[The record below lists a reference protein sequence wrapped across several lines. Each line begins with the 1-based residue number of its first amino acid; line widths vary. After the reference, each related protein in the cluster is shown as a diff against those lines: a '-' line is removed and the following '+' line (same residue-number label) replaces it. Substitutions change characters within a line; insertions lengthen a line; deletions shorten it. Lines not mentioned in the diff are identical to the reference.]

1 MPLSDRPDFKDW
13 LERFE
18 ARHARIHGDGPS
30 PPEGSCDG
38 CGASMDEQVST
49 TGLCLVCL
57 AEAYGREQA
66 MAAER
71 IAGALRVALA
81 TDDGTPIEAIRD
93 AVDEALDDHERE
105 IARRSGEAPG

>member
-18 ARHARIHGDGPS
+18 ARHAQIHGDGPQ

-38 CGASMDEQVST
+38 CGTPLREQVST

-66 MAAER
+66 AGAER
-71 IAGALRVALA
+71 IAGALRTALA
-81 TDDGTPIEAIRD
+81 TDDGTAVDAIRD
-93 AVDEALDDHERE
+93 AIDDVLEQHERE
-105 IARRSGEAPG
+105 IARRSGESPG

>member
-1 MPLSDRPDFKDW
+1 MPLPDRPDFKDW

-18 ARHARIHGDGPS
+18 ARHARIHAGGPQA
-30 PPEGSCDG
+30 PDGSCDG
-38 CGASMDEQVST
+38 CGVPLSERVST

-66 MAAER
+66 ATAER

-93 AVDEALDDHERE
+93 AVDDVLDQHERD
-105 IARRSGEAPG
+105 ASRRCGEESG

>member
-1 MPLSDRPDFKDW
+1 MPLPDRPDFQDW

-18 ARHARIHGDGPS
+18 ARHARIHADGPQ
-30 PPEGSCDG
+30 PPEDRCDG
-38 CGASMDEQVST
+38 CGSPLKERVST

-57 AEAYGREQA
+57 AEAYGRERSS
-66 MAAER
+66 AAAR

-93 AVDEALDDHERE
+93 AVEDVLDEHETT
-105 IARRSGEAPG
+105 RRSGETPA

>member
-1 MPLSDRPDFKDW
+1 MPLTDRPDFKDW

-18 ARHARIHGDGPS
+18 ARHARIHGGGPR
-30 PPEGSCDG
+30 PPGDRCDG
-38 CGASMDEQVST
+38 CGVPLSEQVST

-66 MAAER
+66 GAAER
-71 IAGALRVALA
+71 VAGALRVALA

-93 AVDEALDDHERE
+93 AVEGVLDEHEQQTM
-105 IARRSGEAPG
+105 RRSGEKQA

>member
-18 ARHARIHGDGPS
+18 ARHARIHGDEPK
-30 PPEGSCDG
+30 PPEDRCDSCGSPV
-38 CGASMDEQVST
+38 SEQVST

-57 AEAYGREQA
+57 AEAYGREQS
-66 MAAER
+66 AAAGR

-81 TDDGTPIEAIRD
+81 ADHGTPIEAIRD
-93 AVDEALDDHERE
+93 AVEDVLDDHERE
-105 IARRSGEAPG
+105 VVRRSGETPG